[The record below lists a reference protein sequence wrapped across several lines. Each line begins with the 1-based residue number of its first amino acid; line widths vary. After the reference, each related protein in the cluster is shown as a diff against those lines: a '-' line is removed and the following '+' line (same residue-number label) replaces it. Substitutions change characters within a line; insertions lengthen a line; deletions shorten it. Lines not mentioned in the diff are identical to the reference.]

1 MAYHEALKSQKRD
14 AEALDELRLAR
25 LIYPNDARLLEYTGD
40 EYSKMRRCPL
50 AIPLYRRALAINPE
64 RAGSRAG
71 LITCLIGLGE
81 FREARSEIVHAL
93 AQGGSRKA
101 FERLR
106 TFSDSVE
113 AARSVRRPDR
123 KAQP

>member
-25 LIYPNDARLLEYTGD
+25 LLYPNDARLLEYTGD
-40 EYSKMRRCPL
+40 EYIKMKRCPL
-50 AIPLYRRALAINPE
+50 AITLYRRALAISPE
-64 RAGSRAG
+64 RAGARAG
-71 LITCLIGLGE
+71 LITCLIGIGE
-81 FREARSEIVHAL
+81 FREARSHIVHGL

-106 TFSDSVE
+106 IFSDSLE
-113 AARSVRRPDR
+113 AARSLPRPQSKVRP
-123 KAQP
+123 